1 MTQMTPDL
9 TLVET
14 MNPDKALIAA
24 GQRLEQAQHDWCES
38 FLRYR
43 MSVKDRT
50 DTQAKAMADIDTNLM
65 GARVAY
71 DYALLRYR
79 LHILRGEADAGEPTS
94 PTH

>member
-1 MTQMTPDL
+1 MEPL
-9 TLVET
+9 TLIDGT
-14 MNPDKALIAA
+14 HPDMALISA

-43 MSVKDRT
+43 MSDKDRT
-50 DTQAKAMADIDTNLM
+50 DNQAKAMADIDTNLM

-79 LHILRGEADAGEPTS
+79 LYVLRGEADAGEPDPATDEG
-94 PTH
+94 